1 MEKSLSFVIDES
13 FKKFPEKVA
22 IQTDFLSLTYE
33 ELEQKVHRIIIRLID
48 AGVVRQSRVII
59 EMKRCPDS
67 VSYIMA
73 LIKMGAVYIPV
84 DPSQPENRRN
94 FIYDDSM
101 ASFRISKKDGEIHIS
116 KVREAS
122 EISGG
127 RSYNDMLL
135 YILYTSGTT
144 GNPKGVKIFTHSV
157 DNLLKWMR
165 SKYSFSSQTKVLH
178 KTALTFDAS
187 VWELLIS
194 FYSGGTLYLADAEKD
209 KIPTYIINTVIKN
222 NINTIQ
228 FAPSMLG
235 KILAE
240 PEFKDCKSLN
250 NVFCGGEALTVSL
263 AKKFFELSNALL
275 HNLYGPTETTI
286 QVLTHTVEKSDL
298 LSEIPIGRPIDGINA
313 YIVTA
318 DDKEAAVGETG
329 ELCISG
335 TALASGYVN
344 HDAEEKRKFVTL
356 GLLPE
361 APMVY
366 RTGDLAFQDNAG
378 NIYFCGRMDDEIKI
392 NGYRVNLN
400 EIESL
405 LNSHPSVDNSIVI
418 KDMAGSTAHLKA
430 YIKTR
435 TQSEI
440 SYEAITSLVEKNLP
454 YYMWPTEYS
463 VISDIPLTT
472 HGKAD
477 RKAVSECRDIK
488 NLVPGETPIA
498 PVNAH
503 LESSILTIWQ
513 DVLNNKNVCS
523 DTDFFSCGGNSIEAM
538 IIAMKLKEQKGLNIS
553 LEQILQLRSVRNIVN
568 HIQ

>member
-1 MEKSLSFVIDES
+1 MEKSLSFLIDES

-33 ELEQKVHRIIIRLID
+33 ELEQKVHGIIIRLID
-48 AGVVRQSRVII
+48 AGVVRQSRVIV
-59 EMKRCPDS
+59 EMKRCSDS
-67 VSYIMA
+67 ISYILA
-73 LIKMGAVYIPV
+73 LIKMGAIYIPV

-94 FIYDDSM
+94 FIADDSR
-101 ASFRISKKDGEIHIS
+101 ASFHISKKNGEVRIS
-116 KVREAS
+116 KVREPS
-122 EISGG
+122 QISDEG
-127 RSYNDMLL
+127 SNNDMLL

-165 SKYSFSSQTKVLH
+165 GKYSFSSQTRVLH

-209 KIPTYIINTVIKN
+209 KIPSYIINTVIKN

-235 KILAE
+235 KILTE
-240 PEFKDCKSLN
+240 PEFKDCKSLK

-286 QVLTHTVEKSDL
+286 QVLTHTVKKSDL

-335 TALASGYVN
+335 TALASGYIN
-344 HDAEEKRKFVTL
+344 NDAEEKRKFVTL

-366 RTGDLAFQDNAG
+366 RTGDLAFQDNVG

-418 KDMAGSTAHLKA
+418 KDTAGSTAHLKA

-435 TQSEI
+435 TQPEI

-463 VISDIPLTT
+463 VVSDIPLTT

-477 RKAVSECRDIK
+477 RKAVSECRDMK
-488 NLVPGETPIA
+488 KLAPGEAPITQ
-498 PVNAH
+498 VNAH